1 MNKKPIIISS
11 ILISNPNVIDEAF
24 TSQHIYKIG
33 FDWLKCFC

>member
-11 ILISNPNVIDEAF
+11 ILIYNPNVIDEAF